1 MRSILPVLTALCAAS
16 TAALAGPFP
25 PTALLS
31 IGYREARLADFEGTP
46 GQAQRRAA
54 PDGLLSLTADLN
66 GDGRD
71 DEVRILLNQERQ
83 LAYVAAAI
91 VTEKLDTYVLRR
103 VPLDEAADIG
113 LRDAPPRLDGR
124 HGVTIFSLSSGR
136 AETLYL
142 AGEEFEATGAN

>member
-1 MRSILPVLTALCAAS
+1 MRLVLPLLTALCAAS
-16 TAALAGPFP
+16 IAQAGPFP

-46 GQAQRRAA
+46 GQTQRRAA

-103 VPLDEAADIG
+103 VALDEAADIG
-113 LRDAPPRLDGR
+113 LRDAPPRSDGR

-136 AETLYL
+136 AERLYL
-142 AGEEFEATGAN
+142 VGEEFEASGAN

>member
-1 MRSILPVLTALCAAS
+1 MRLIAPLLIVLSAAS
-16 TAALAGPFP
+16 IAQAGPFP

-91 VTEKLDTYVLRR
+91 MTEKLDTYVLRR
-103 VPLDEAADIG
+103 VALDEAAYIG
-113 LRDAPPRLDGR
+113 LRDAPPRSDG
-124 HGVTIFSLSSGR
+124 
-136 AETLYL
+136 
-142 AGEEFEATGAN
+142 